1 MIFRRIIYIN
11 TLFFGTYHFFLPMEG
26 VTVSDI
32 FNLIVTCF
40 ETIRLILAG
49 IFNVLHNN
57 FKNEGIFN
65 IHMRK
70 PDLKTDLKV
79 KGGYRTKL
87 YQDINRYTYH
97 YLGFIKR
104 YILIRLV
111 E

>member
-1 MIFRRIIYIN
+1 
-11 TLFFGTYHFFLPMEG
+11 MEG